1 MNNKDHQVNW
11 LGYSLVWQAAGELQR
26 HIYLAAP
33 LVGATLPIG
42 LVSYVRGLRTQRRRQ
57 KWTKQLQIYLW
68 LISSEVNTV
77 EMGKKGKAFYGTP
90 SQPGQLR
97 IQPQPHL
104 NALNDWTGLFSFSN
118 PRKFHSQTGSA
129 RVESLEKIKRCT
141 GCPPGSQY
149 CVAGSGVCQRE
160 KSLCGLPGGSGCPTF
175 ALLQIF
181 VNLCG

>member
-90 SQPGQLR
+90 SQRGQLR

-104 NALNDWTGLFSFSN
+104 ITLNEWTGLFSLSN
-118 PRKFHSQTGSA
+118 LRKFHWIGKSGKS
-129 RVESLEKIKRCT
+129 RKIKSCT
-141 GCPPGSQY
+141 CCLPGSQY

-181 VNLCG
+181 VILCG